1 MAADLHER
9 IRRRAY
15 ELWQQ
20 EGRPEGRADDH
31 WHRAEAQLRGEPE
44 AAGVHAGGGAPPGTS
59 GAGERLCP
67 ACGGSGRVRG
77 RRCRACGGTGRIVEF
92 PQP

>member
-1 MAADLHER
+1 MDVDLHER

-20 EGRPEGRADDH
+20 EGRPDGRDNDH
-31 WHRAEAQLRGEPE
+31 RHRAEAQLRAETE
-44 AAGVHAGGGAPPGTS
+44 AAGVHIGSTAPPSTP

-67 ACGGSGRVRG
+67 ACGGSGRVPAAG
-77 RRCRACGGTGRIVEF
+77 AVQGVRRDGPRR
-92 PQP
+92 